1 MTGVQT
7 CALPISNWRYAT
19 KKFDTT
25 KKVSNEDLETL
36 KEAIRLS
43 ASSYGLQPYK
53 VLIIDNPELRAQLQ
67 PAAWGQSQIV
77 DASQLLIFAN
87 ITNFGDAE
95 IDAFIKNL
103 TETRGIPV
111 EAVQGYADFMKS
123 KISILPVD
131 KRNIWTSKQTY
142 LAMGNLLNAA
152 ADLNVDV
159 TPMEGFEPEKVNE
172 ILGLDKLGLNAS
184 LIATVGY
191 RHNED
196 DTQHY
201 VKVRKSNEELFI
213 NL

>member
-1 MTGVQT
+1 MTNFIKN
-7 CALPISNWRYAT
+7 ANWRYAT
-19 KKFDTT
+19 KKFDAT
-25 KKVSNEDLETL
+25 KKVSAEDLETL

-87 ITNFGDAE
+87 ITDFGDAQ
-95 IDAFIKNL
+95 IDTYLENIS
-103 TETRGIPV
+103 ETRGIPA
-111 EAVQGYADFMKS
+111 EAIQGYGDFMKS
-123 KISILPVD
+123 KISTLPVE
-131 KRNIWTSKQTY
+131 KRNTWTAKQTY
-142 LAMGNLLNAA
+142 LALGNLLNAA
-152 ADLNVDV
+152 AELNIDV

-191 RHNED
+191 RHEED
-196 DTQHY
+196 ATQHY